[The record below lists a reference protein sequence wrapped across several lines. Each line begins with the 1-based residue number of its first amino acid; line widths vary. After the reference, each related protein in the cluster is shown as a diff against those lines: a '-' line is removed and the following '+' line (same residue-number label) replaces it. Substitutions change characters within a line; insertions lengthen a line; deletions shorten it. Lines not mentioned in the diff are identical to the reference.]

1 MFPISLKGSSILL
14 VVLSLSYE
22 GWVFRSDY
30 FSQRQSLDS
39 VEALIQMLM
48 MAGFNTDDVLVKE
61 GDKYKAR
68 TIILLGKEWTSLRVF
83 PDRFW
88 GATSAAGTSSCQLSE
103 LSLKA
108 FGRIT
113 EVEVRSA

>member
-1 MFPISLKGSSILL
+1 MFIARVADAQDELRNVSDIPQGLIDFVSI
-14 VVLSLSYE
+14 LSLSYE

-61 GDKYKAR
+61 GDKYKAK

-83 PDRFW
+83 LIDS
-88 GATSAAGTSSCQLSE
+88 GSNQCCGNIE
-103 LSLKA
+103 LSAL
-108 FGRIT
+108 RT
-113 EVEVRSA
+113 QP